1 MQKLVLILCW
11 LGLALTGN
19 AQTYGLSVGTYAEGH
34 LGFILNQNNY
44 GYNELRYQLYTL
56 PGGGIRIGY
65 PIDLYHQLEAGIAY
79 HVTGQRYQDVI
90 SGRDNEKIVTLS
102 YIQIPVFWRK
112 TLSII
117 DNWEGNT
124 GQTYWYQTFG
134 LILNALQH
142 AKVRW
147 TANGQEVSMLEF
159 VNPNGENPHSS
170 LLTERGNPD
179 SARELFSF
187 FDVSL
192 GIGGGL
198 DHYFN
203 EELHM
208 TVEMRFQF
216 GLLDVNNRDWRLTN
230 SSGKYG
236 PSHQASIGLQVGLWY
251 DLE

>member
-1 MQKLVLILCW
+1 
-11 LGLALTGN
+11 
-19 AQTYGLSVGTYAEGH
+19 
-34 LGFILNQNNY
+34 
-44 GYNELRYQLYTL
+44 
-56 PGGGIRIGY
+56 
-65 PIDLYHQLEAGIAY
+65 
-79 HVTGQRYQDVI
+79 
-90 SGRDNEKIVTLS
+90 
-102 YIQIPVFWRK
+102 
-112 TLSII
+112 
-117 DNWEGNT
+117 
-124 GQTYWYQTFG
+124 
-134 LILNALQH
+134 
-142 AKVRW
+142 
-147 TANGQEVSMLEF
+147 MLEF